1 MKNVAKLLLIWGML
15 DSMLLA
21 TKPEWWSKFWGKAV
35 DKIGKEK
42 KVARAISGV
51 QFALC
56 AWFWKKL

>member
-1 MKNVAKLLLIWGML
+1 ML